1 MISWIQKY
9 FQRHFRTIFAGLLVI
24 TIVTFILGINVS
36 GGFGRASRGE
46 HARQPFFDL
55 DLGTAADSQ
64 RLIEDAA
71 LSQELQIGIS
81 VPADARLQ
89 NYAYRR
95 HTSVWLAD
103 QFHLPTPSK
112 AELDAYVRTLGIF
125 ANPATGQFDPSRY
138 NTILDNIAS
147 HPKWTLADVT
157 RVLSDDVRAS
167 QIEKLLAGPGY
178 LLPAEARALLELN
191 DSSWTLA
198 VATVDYASFAPAIP
212 EPTPAELEKFFADQP
227 VRYEIPPQVRVD
239 AIEFPSASFLPK
251 VTLTD
256 KEIRAY
262 YDSDEKHTL
271 FPLPP
276 APPELLAQPKTATEK
291 ADADFASVRPKV
303 EETLRLDRARRLA
316 EKAAADLSVELFN
329 QKVTPATLAA
339 FLTSHQL
346 AAKPLA
352 PFSVESAPADLGRA
366 AATAAFRLGADRPIS
381 DELPATAGAVIL
393 VWRELLPARQPAFA
407 EVREKVAADWRAT
420 EKTRRFTELGR
431 ALRDRL
437 AAAVKAGEKF
447 EAAVTAAAAS
457 ASSAKLETKSYTGF
471 TLAQKR
477 NSGSF
482 DPLAPLLPA
491 LETLQQGGLSDMVTP
506 MSETVLMSGGPAE
519 TTNLTVPKE
528 GLIAYAVEK
537 KLPDPASP
545 ESALRR
551 AQLARQASLYAAN
564 MALVEL
570 VRHELPQPPKAQP

>member
-24 TIVTFILGINVS
+24 TIVTFILGINVT
-36 GGFGRASRGE
+36 GGFGRATRGE

-64 RLIEDAA
+64 RLLNDAG
-71 LSQELQIGIS
+71 LSQALQIGIS
-81 VPADARLQ
+81 LPADARLQ
-89 NYAYRR
+89 NYAYLR
-95 HTSVWLAD
+95 HASVWLAD
-103 QFHLPTPSK
+103 QFHFPTPSK
-112 AELDAYVRTLGIF
+112 TELDTYVRTLGAF
-125 ANPATGQFDPSRY
+125 ANPSTGQFDPARY
-138 NTILDNIAS
+138 NTFLDNIAS
-147 HPKWTLADVT
+147 DPKLTLADVT

-167 QIEKLLAGPGY
+167 QISALLSGPGY

-227 VRYEIPPQVRVD
+227 ARYLIQPQVRVD

-256 KEIRAY
+256 KEIRDY
-262 YDSDEKHTL
+262 YDSDKQHTL

-276 APPELLAQPKTATEK
+276 APPELLAQPKTAAEK
-291 ADADFASVRPKV
+291 AEADFASVRPKV
-303 EETLRLDRARRLA
+303 EETLRLDRARHLA
-316 EKAAADLSVELFN
+316 EKAAADLSVEFFN

-339 FLTSHQL
+339 FLTARQL
-346 AAKPLA
+346 TAKPLA
-352 PFSVESAPADLGRA
+352 PFSADAPPADLGRTA
-366 AATAAFRLGADRPIS
+366 AAAAFRLGTDRPIS
-381 DELPATAGAVIL
+381 DELPTTAGAVIL

-407 EVREKVAADWRAT
+407 EVRDKVAADWRTA
-420 EKTRRFTELGR
+420 EKTRRFVELGR
-431 ALRDRL
+431 TLRDRL

-447 EAAVTAAAAS
+447 EDAVAAAAAS
-457 ASSAKLETKSYTGF
+457 AGSAKLETKNYTGF

-477 NSGSF
+477 DAGSF
-482 DPLAPLLPA
+482 DPLAPLLPS
-491 LETLQQGGLSDMVTP
+491 LETLQKDGVTEMVTAP
-506 MSETVLMSGGPAE
+506 DDLNPSL
-519 TTNLTVPKE
+519 PKH

-551 AQLARQASLYAAN
+551 AQLTRQASVYAAN

-570 VRHELPQPPKAQP
+570 VRRELPQPPKAQP